1 MEPHIAYSLLKALHL
16 FFMVGYFAALFH
28 LVRLFVA
35 HREALR
41 EWEPERG
48 ILTERF
54 TAMERGTLYT
64 VAWPALLLLTAFGVW
79 MLWQRPALLKEPFMH
94 AKLGLVALLIGY
106 HLWAQNIGGRL
117 ARGELAWSSLQL
129 RVWAQGP
136 TFFLFALLVLVLLRD
151 QLRWWGG
158 VLGLITIG
166 GVVAYAI
173 ASMRKP
179 KDEGVTENRERQPT
193 DAGDRNTGA

>member
-1 MEPHIAYSLLKALHL
+1 MEPHLAYPLLKALHL
-16 FFMVGYFAALFH
+16 FFMVGYFAAIFH

-35 HREALR
+35 HHGALR

-48 ILTERF
+48 ILAKRL
-54 TAMERGTLYT
+54 TAMERGTLYA
-64 VAWPALLLLTAFGVW
+64 VAWPALLLLTALGVW
-79 MLWQRPALLKEPFMH
+79 MLWRDPALLKLPFMH

-106 HLWAQNIGGRL
+106 HLWAQSIGGRL
-117 ARGELAWSSLQL
+117 ARGELAWSSLRL
-129 RVWAQGP
+129 RIWAQGP
-136 TFFLFALLVLVLLRD
+136 TFFLFALLMLVLLRD

-158 VLGLITIG
+158 VLGLMTIG

-179 KDEGVTENRERQPT
+179 KEEAAKGTREKDAT
-193 DAGDRNTGA
+193 DAEDRNTGA